1 MVSHEALFQEVSEN
15 ELSLDLTNVRR
26 RSGGV
31 YQLNDSVCIR

>member
-1 MVSHEALFQEVSEN
+1 MVSYEVVFEEVSEN

-31 YQLNDSVCIR
+31 YQLNDSLCI